1 MYTFG
6 FISINPKLED
16 SYFTEVA
23 KRASHYNIECY
34 RFSPTNINPVT
45 HIVTGEK
52 FNSDHQEWLTDEFQ
66 IPDIL
71 YDRCFY
77 ADHALAKNALA
88 IMKWLKRRSDLIFIG
103 HGLPNKWNLYQT
115 LANSNLSP
123 YVIKT
128 IQVKDAIQTLSF
140 LEDEKKIILKPAFG
154 SGGMGIAC
162 LEKENETISV
172 TVEKE
177 QQILTSTFPS
187 RSIAHNWIETLRTK
201 KEYLAQPYLQ
211 LVDQDNRPFDIRIL
225 MQKDGNGQWVERGR
239 GIRTG
244 QTNGVL
250 SNLSAGADT
259 EPFHKWANG
268 QNPSKIEFLEK
279 EIREITTQLPQIIE
293 QTYPPLFEI
302 GIDIGVAKDFS
313 LWILDVNSKPGRKV
327 ILETTPS
334 ALESLYTAPLEYGSR
349 LAVQHEQ
356 GRKCYE
362 KTISNRN
369 Q

>member
-6 FISINPKLED
+6 FISLNPELEN

-23 KRASHYNIECY
+23 KRASNYNFECY

-45 HIVTGEK
+45 HNVTGEK
-52 FNSDHQEWLTDEFQ
+52 FHPDLQKWRPQEFQ

-77 ADHALAKNALA
+77 GEHHLAKNALA
-88 IMKWLKRRSDLIFIG
+88 IMKWLKNRNDLLFIG
-103 HGLPNKWNLYQT
+103 HGLPNKWKLHQT
-115 LANSNLSP
+115 LVNSNLSP
-123 YVIKT
+123 YVVKT
-128 IQVKDAIQTLSF
+128 ILVKDSSQTLSF
-140 LEDEKKIILKPAFG
+140 LEKEKKMILKPAFG

-172 TVEKE
+172 TVEKQ
-177 QQILTSTFPS
+177 QQILRSTFPS
-187 RSIAHNWIETLRTK
+187 ISAAQKWIENVRTK

-211 LVDQDNRPFDIRIL
+211 LVDQNNRPFDIRIL
-225 MQKDGNGQWVERGR
+225 MQKDGTGHWIERGR

-250 SNLSAGADT
+250 SNLSAGAIT
-259 EPFHKWANG
+259 EPFHKWLNSLD
-268 QNPSKIEFLEK
+268 SKKSEFLEK
-279 EIREITTQLPQIIE
+279 EIKEITTQLPKIIE

-302 GIDIGVAKDFS
+302 GLDIGVAQDLS
-313 LWILDVNSKPGRKV
+313 LWVLDVNSKPGRKV
-327 ILETTPS
+327 VLETTPL
-334 ALESLYTAPLEYGSR
+334 AQESLYTAPLEYGR
-349 LAVQHEQ
+349 LLAIQHEQ
-356 GRKCYE
+356 GRKSYE
-362 KTISNRN
+362 KAFSNRN